1 MKWELI
7 KSDFRKTA
15 LPYAAIL
22 AALAAYV
29 LFKPRPLYS
38 VDFAGGGLGLLQ
50 GTVLAWFIFRD
61 SAGTESFILSRP
73 LTRGRLFGHRFGLG
87 IGLQSVTVIVLLV
100 LIATGLRSHIQHYR
114 LPYYPMIKW
123 YEASI
128 IAPVAV
134 CGLIGFE
141 LAMFFILR
149 GRIASEATATW
160 RKITGRVLVV
170 FGVVVIL
177 VLVMSRAT
185 DAPMSSRGW
194 FKCAAW
200 GYAAFAVILSTYA
213 SAGWKDARMAWLLP
227 LMRNCR
233 RREGRGDVLCREDRY
248 RRGVG
253 AFGRVG
259 GQRQ

>member
-1 MKWELI
+1 MKWELV

-50 GTVLAWFIFRD
+50 GIVLAWLIFRD
-61 SAGTESFILSRP
+61 PAGTESFIMSRP
-73 LTRGRLFGHRFGLG
+73 LTRGRLFRHRLGLG
-87 IGLQSVTVIVLLV
+87 IGLQLATVILLFV

-149 GRIASEATATW
+149 GRIASEGAATW
-160 RKITGRVLVV
+160 RKIAGRLLVV
-170 FGVVVIL
+170 FGMVVII
-177 VLVMSRAT
+177 VLVMGRVA
-185 DAPMSSRGW
+185 DAPITSGGW
-194 FKCAAW
+194 FKHAAW
-200 GYAAFAVILSTYA
+200 GYAAVAIILSTYA
-213 SAGWKDARMAWLLP
+213 SAHCFRHIEI
-227 LMRNCR
+227 
-233 RREGRGDVLCREDRY
+233 EG
-248 RRGVG
+248 
-253 AFGRVG
+253 
-259 GQRQ
+259 

>member
-141 LAMFFILR
+141 LTMFFMLR
-149 GRIASEATATW
+149 GRIASAGMATW
-160 RKITGRVLVV
+160 RKTAARLLVV
-170 FGVVVIL
+170 FGVAVIILL
-177 VLVMSRAT
+177 VIGRVA
-185 DAPMSSRGW
+185 DAPTTSGGW
-194 FKCAAW
+194 LKHAAW
-200 GYAAFAVILSTYA
+200 GYAAVTVILTTYA
-213 SAGWKDARMAWLLP
+213 SAHCFRHIEI
-227 LMRNCR
+227 
-233 RREGRGDVLCREDRY
+233 EG
-248 RRGVG
+248 
-253 AFGRVG
+253 
-259 GQRQ
+259 